1 WPEVNENY
9 RDRNLEKKWGSILKI
24 RKDVLKALEIKR
36 GEGFIGNSLEA
47 QVNIYTEDKEV
58 YDYLIS
64 FKEQLETIF
73 IVSKTDIVRGEGEKG
88 LSSDTYTGVEF
99 PDIKVLI
106 TRAPGKKCE
115 RCWCYCETVG
125 GDQKYPTICE
135 KCAKVMHEHFEE

>member
-1 WPEVNENY
+1 M
-9 RDRNLEKKWGSILKI
+9 
-24 RKDVLKALEIKR
+24 
-36 GEGFIGNSLEA
+36 
-47 QVNIYTEDKEV
+47 
-58 YDYLIS
+58 
-64 FKEQLETIF
+64 ETIF

-88 LSSDTYTGVEF
+88 LSSDAYTGVEF

-115 RCWCYCETVG
+115 RCWCYSETVG